1 MIRCIR
7 VDGVARR
14 RPKRSA
20 LFAVKRN
27 YESYCAYLHVH
38 THNHMY
44 MHASA
49 HWIVFSQLRRRN
61 LLQDPLGLVFGKRRR
76 KPA

>member
-1 MIRCIR
+1 
-7 VDGVARR
+7 
-14 RPKRSA
+14 
-20 LFAVKRN
+20 
-27 YESYCAYLHVH
+27 
-38 THNHMY
+38 MY